1 MSSLYEITQNMKML
15 TSYLDEEDFD
25 QDTYENTLDLIKYE
39 LTNKST
45 SLIHVIKN
53 IESDET
59 MLDNEIKRLKAI
71 KDRKSKN
78 VENLKE
84 YIKVCM
90 EQMGLNKIE
99 TPLGN
104 FSLRKSESVNIID
117 STKIP
122 SEYVNVVIENK
133 PDKVK
138 IKEAIKKNISVEGT
152 ELISKNNLNKK

>member
-15 TSYLDEEDFD
+15 TNYLDEEDCD
-25 QDTYENTLDLIKYE
+25 VETYENTLELIKYE

-78 VENLKE
+78 VESLKE

-104 FSLRKSESVNIID
+104 FSLRKSESINIID

-122 SEYVNVVIENK
+122 SEYINVVIENK

-138 IKEAIKKNISVEGT
+138 IKEAIKNNIQVEGT
-152 ELISKNNLNKK
+152 ELISKNNLNIK

>member
-1 MSSLYEITQNMKML
+1 MSTLYEITQNMKQL
-15 TSYLDEEDFD
+15 NNYLDNEEFNEE
-25 QDTYENTLDLIKYE
+25 TYNNTLSIIKTE
-39 LTNKST
+39 LSNKST

-78 VENLKE
+78 LKDIKD

-90 EQMGLNKIE
+90 EQMGVNKIE
-99 TPLGN
+99 TPIGN
-104 FSLRKSESVNIID
+104 FSLRKSESVDIINPV
-117 STKIP
+117 KIP
-122 SEYVNVVIENK
+122 AQYLNTVVEYK

-138 IKEAIKKNISVEGT
+138 IKEAIKSGIKIDGAEIVTN
-152 ELISKNNLNKK
+152 NNLNIK

>member
-1 MSSLYEITQNMKML
+1 MKLYEIAKNMEVLKM
-15 TSYLDEEDFD
+15 YLDNDDLDRE
-25 QDTYENTLDLIKYE
+25 TYNNTLSIIKTE
-39 LTNKST
+39 LSNKST

-59 MLDNEIKRLKAI
+59 MIDNEIKRLKAI

-78 VENLKE
+78 LKNIKE

-99 TPLGN
+99 TPIGN
-104 FSLRKSESVNIID
+104 FSLIKSKSVDIINPV
-117 STKIP
+117 KIP
-122 SEYVNVVIENK
+122 AQYLNTIVEYK

-138 IKEAIKKNISVEGT
+138 IKEAIESGIKIEGAEIVT
-152 ELISKNNLNKK
+152 NNNLNIK

>member
-1 MSSLYEITQNMKML
+1 MYQ
-15 TSYLDEEDFD
+15 
-25 QDTYENTLDLIKYE
+25 NTLDLVKIE
-39 LTNKST
+39 LNNKST

-78 VENLKE
+78 LESLKE

-90 EQMGLNKIE
+90 EQMNLTKIE
-99 TPLGN
+99 TPIGN

-138 IKEAIKKNISVEGT
+138 IKEALKNKIVIEGA
-152 ELISKNNLNKK
+152 EIVNKNNLNIK

>member
-1 MSSLYEITQNMKML
+1 MLSLYEITQNMKVL
-15 TSYLDEEDFD
+15 ENYLDEEDFD
-25 QDTYENTLDLIKYE
+25 EEMYQNTLDLVKIE
-39 LTNKST
+39 LNNKST

-78 VENLKE
+78 LESLKE

-90 EQMGLNKIE
+90 EQMNLTKIE
-99 TPLGN
+99 TPIGN

-138 IKEAIKKNISVEGT
+138 IKEALKNKIVIEGA
-152 ELISKNNLNKK
+152 EIVNKNNLNIK

>member
-1 MSSLYEITQNMKML
+1 MSSLYEITQNMKVL
-15 TSYLDEEDFD
+15 ENYLDEEDFD
-25 QDTYENTLDLIKYE
+25 EEMYQNTLDLVKTE
-39 LTNKST
+39 LNNKSI

-59 MLDNEIKRLKAI
+59 MLDNEIKRLKTI

-84 YIKVCM
+84 YIKICM
-90 EQMGLNKIE
+90 EQMNLTKIE
-99 TPLGN
+99 TPIGN

-138 IKEAIKKNISVEGT
+138 IKEALKNNIIISGAEIV
-152 ELISKNNLNKK
+152 SKNNLNIK

>member
-1 MSSLYEITQNMKML
+1 MKLYEITQTMKTL
-15 TSYLDEEDFD
+15 EDYLKDEDFD
-25 QDTYENTLDLIKYE
+25 QEVYQNTIDLIKTE
-39 LTNKST
+39 LNNKST
-45 SLIHVIKN
+45 SLIHIIKN

-71 KDRKSKN
+71 KDRKNKN
-78 VENLKE
+78 VESLKE

-138 IKEAIKKNISVEGT
+138 IKEAIKNNIVIEGAEIT
-152 ELISKNNLNKK
+152 SKNNLNIK

>member
-25 QDTYENTLDLIKYE
+25 SDVYENTLDLIKTE
-39 LTNKST
+39 LNNKST

-78 VENLKE
+78 LKDVKE

-99 TPLGN
+99 TPIGN
-104 FSLRKSESVNIID
+104 FSLRKSESVDIINPV
-117 STKIP
+117 KIP
-122 SEYVNVVIENK
+122 AQYLNTVVEYK

-138 IKEAIKKNISVEGT
+138 IKEAIKNGIKIEGVEIVT
-152 ELISKNNLNKK
+152 NNNLNIK

>member
-1 MSSLYEITQNMKML
+1 MTTLYEITQNMKL
-15 TSYLDEEDFD
+15 LNEYLDEDDFD
-25 QDTYENTLDLIKYE
+25 DDVYQNTLGLIKYE
-39 LTNKST
+39 LSSKST

-59 MLDNEIKRLKAI
+59 ILDNEIKRLKAI

-78 VENLKE
+78 IESLKE

-90 EQMGLNKIE
+90 EHMNLTKIE

-117 STKIP
+117 PTKIP
-122 SEYVNVVIENK
+122 SEYVSVVIENK

-138 IKEAIKKNISVEGT
+138 IKEAIKNNINIDGVE
-152 ELISKNNLNKK
+152 IIIKNNLNIK